1 MIPDSEAIIEQF
13 GSQARYNDHRVTVDM
28 VTVAMVTVAK
38 IHSCFLNHTTN
49 ENCKNAWKIRP
60 IHYTQAKTQ
69 RIISCPLFEIEY

>member
-28 VTVAMVTVAK
+28 VTVAK
-38 IHSCFLNHTTN
+38 IHSCLLNHTTN
-49 ENCKNAWKIRP
+49 EICKNAWKIRP